1 MNKKFIIQFIIFIAF
16 GILAPILYLTIRFN
30 LFQTTSRL
38 QIGIWGII
46 VIGIIIGSISV
57 LIKYYLDGMKTKYS
71 LFKQI
76 LQGVIKLILPLLLFL
91 IILIFMKD
99 NIKLMIESL
108 LVIIPCEIIA
118 IVVNPLPKWCFEN
131 NVNGIIAITDKIFR
145 KEDK

>member
-1 MNKKFIIQFIIFIAF
+1 
-16 GILAPILYLTIRFN
+16 
-30 LFQTTSRL
+30 
-38 QIGIWGII
+38 
-46 VIGIIIGSISV
+46 
-57 LIKYYLDGMKTKYS
+57 MKTKYS